1 MLPQCYVKD
10 PGHSTKSAGGSLHL
24 NMHTCTPLTQRSR
37 SGMTMLL
44 SRHSV
49 GTYLEMSSHAAC
61 QGTGSTGPQ
70 SPKLTQ
76 PLWTDPVIKSGISV
90 HKLISTKKKKKKCRR
105 GMNCRTFSQTP
116 RTRGKSHH
124 HHATIK
130 LGSAELCC
138 NHTDDR

>member
-1 MLPQCYVKD
+1 
-10 PGHSTKSAGGSLHL
+10 
-24 NMHTCTPLTQRSR
+24 
-37 SGMTMLL
+37 MLL

-90 HKLISTKKKKKKCRR
+90 HKLISTKKKKKK
-105 GMNCRTFSQTP
+105 
-116 RTRGKSHH
+116 
-124 HHATIK
+124 
-130 LGSAELCC
+130 SAGGE
-138 NHTDDR
+138 